1 MITFVCCVCISISVG
16 GIALSTPTKTT
27 TTKAEPEEEET
38 TTIPVPTTTTMAPT
52 TTTIPV
58 PTTTE
63 CRFNAIKYAN
73 MYPDLYAI
81 LGNDE
86 GKLKKHYIE
95 WGSSEKRS
103 PCGIP
108 NCIFDYSE
116 YLINNTD
123 VKNAGLTTE
132 AQALGHYKE
141 YGINENRLIRKC

>member
-1 MITFVCCVCISISVG
+1 
-16 GIALSTPTKTT
+16 
-27 TTKAEPEEEET
+27 
-38 TTIPVPTTTTMAPT
+38 
-52 TTTIPV
+52 
-58 PTTTE
+58 
-63 CRFNAIKYAN
+63 
-73 MYPDLYAI
+73 MYPDLYEI

-116 YLINNTD
+116 YLKYNTD

-141 YGINENRLIRKC
+141 HGINENRLIRKC